1 MTIYGHQTARDGAK
15 HVFPSTIN
23 IQGPVAKF
31 DTFQIFSQN
40 VHKSVIFSTIFDLNK
55 TFFLTSHT
63 ICLQIDIN
71 FQNLN
76 QNGLITNLLN
86 FQFGPKFWL
95 MS

>member
-40 VHKSVIFSTIFDLNK
+40 VHKSVIFSTILMIQ
-55 TFFLTSHT
+55 TYIRLLIHR
-63 ICLQIDIN
+63 LQCQGTKMDEKS
-71 FQNLN
+71 
-76 QNGLITNLLN
+76 T
-86 FQFGPKFWL
+86 
-95 MS
+95 

>member
-55 TFFLTSHT
+55 TIFFFLTSHT

-76 QNGLITNLLN
+76 QNGLNNLTTARQTL
-86 FQFGPKFWL
+86 
-95 MS
+95 